1 MDRKLIITTGL
12 KSNIYLILEDDVPV
26 ELKLEDTEL
35 SKQAGSIYKG
45 KIKSYSSAMEAF
57 FVDIGEEREAFLPL
71 KDVCEESRGN
81 LKVGSSVIVQV
92 KRSPVSTKGAK
103 LSSKIS
109 LPGKYLVLLPYNL
122 GKVSISSKLEDK
134 EERDA
139 LKERIT
145 ELIKSYNPDNYGI
158 IIRTSGKNATSEDI
172 LSDFQFLKN
181 LWGDILKESKH
192 RKAPSILYEEPF
204 KAFSIIRDYGGE
216 FKEIVSDKIQLL
228 KEIKEFLVKNFPKSN
243 IKLTPYRKR
252 KESLYFEYGIDRVI
266 SKILS
271 SHVYLKNGSYI
282 VIEETEALVVI
293 DVNSGSCHKQKNLEE
308 TAYKIN
314 IEAAKEIVRQVRLR
328 DLGGIIVIDFIDMME
343 QKHRDNL
350 IEFLR
355 NEFKKDKRPVKIK
368 GLTQLGLLELSRKK
382 LEESIVKQL
391 TESCSVCSGRGFYR
405 SEEILLFEIEKTI
418 SKLKPFVR
426 LKLTVPVKLH
436 KSARELIEKLGLVN
450 YVELS
455 YNSKL
460 QDKFEVEKLE

>member
-1 MDRKLIITTGL
+1 MDRKLIITAGL
-12 KSNIYLILEDDVPV
+12 KNNLYLILEDGIPV

-45 KIKSYSSAMEAF
+45 KIKSYSTAMEAF
-57 FVDIGEEREAFLPL
+57 FVDIGEEKEAFLPL
-71 KDVCEESRGN
+71 KDVCEDARDS

-92 KRSPVSTKGAK
+92 KRSPISTKGAK
-103 LSSKIS
+103 LSSKVS
-109 LPGKYLVLLPYNL
+109 LPGKYLVLLPCNK
-122 GKVSISSKLEDK
+122 GKVSISSKLEDI
-134 EERDA
+134 EERET
-139 LKERIT
+139 LKESVLD
-145 ELIKSYNPDNYGI
+145 LIKDYNPDSYGI
-158 IIRTSGKNATSEDI
+158 IIRTSAKNAIVEDI
-172 LSDFQFLKN
+172 LSDFQFLKQ
-181 LWGDILKESKH
+181 LWSNILNDSKH
-192 RKAPSILYEEPF
+192 KRAPSILYEESF

-216 FKEIVSDKIQLL
+216 FKEIVSDKIQIL
-228 KEIKEFLVKNFPKSN
+228 KEIKGFLAKNFPKSN

-252 KESLYFEYGIDRVI
+252 KESLYFEYGIDKVV

-271 SHVYLKNGSYI
+271 SHVYLRNGSYI

-308 TAYKIN
+308 TAYRIN
-314 IEAAKEIVRQVRLR
+314 IEAAREIVRQVRLR
-328 DLGGIIVIDFIDMME
+328 DLGGIIIIDFIDMME
-343 QKHRDNL
+343 QKHKDEL

-382 LEESIVKQL
+382 LEESVVKQL
-391 TESCSVCSGRGFYR
+391 TESCLVCSGRGFYR
-405 SEEILLFEIEKTI
+405 SEEVLLFEIEKTL
-418 SKLKPFVR
+418 SKLKPFLR
-426 LKLTVPVKLH
+426 LKLIVPQKTQ
-436 KSARELIEKLGLVN
+436 KSVRELLEKLGLVN